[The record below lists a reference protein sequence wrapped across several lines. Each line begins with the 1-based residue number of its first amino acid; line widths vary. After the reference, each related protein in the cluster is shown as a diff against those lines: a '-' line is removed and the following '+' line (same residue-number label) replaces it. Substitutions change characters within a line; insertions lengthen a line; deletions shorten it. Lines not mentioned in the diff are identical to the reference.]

1 MKLIASRDVE
11 LVVSQ
16 YLRDKGYTV
25 VCADRRN
32 GTTGCDIIATNG
44 GQRILIEVIG
54 FQGVAPV
61 RSREF
66 YECFFRAISR
76 DEDLTGDRLVMALPI
91 RFSEGMHQLK
101 SHYARAW
108 DKIGRAFPNLEIWYV
123 DTKTNTVVERS
134 WKDPEIATP
143 TARPQALL
151 QHQSPPV
158 TERVGLSSNVMKRWQ
173 SECRPGW
180 DLATTMHICESA
192 DEELEQRNQN
202 PAGAFREARNRRD
215 ARYIKAWVKG
225 CGFPWLRR
233 K

>member
-1 MKLIASRDVE
+1 MKLVSTDEVE
-11 LVVSQ
+11 KIVRAHLIQQGFSLTNVH
-16 YLRDKGYTV
+16 RKHGE
-25 VCADRRN
+25 
-32 GTTGCDIIATNG
+32 TGCDVIAARG
-44 GQRILIEVIG
+44 RARVFVEVIG
-54 FQGVAPV
+54 FQSVPPI

-76 DEDLTGDRLVMALPI
+76 DEDRTGDRLAMALPI
-91 RFSEGMHQLK
+91 RFSEGMRQRK

-123 DTKTNTVVERS
+123 DTKTDTVVERS
-134 WKDPEIATP
+134 WKDPEIAAP

-151 QHQSPPV
+151 KNQSPPV

-180 DLATTMHICESA
+180 DLAATIHACESA

-215 ARYIKAWVKG
+215 AQYIKAWVKG